1 MSRFPICSKG
11 ATTMNR
17 RSSHALGPGSLLLA
31 AGAGAFLMYLLDPQ
45 EGRRRRALL
54 QDQWRHRRRLAMDF
68 ADAGWRDLS
77 NRAEGLVAG
86 LRGRHGPAPDD
97 PVLAERVRARLGRL
111 ISHPHTITVQ
121 ARAGTVQLEG
131 LALERERALLLLGVQ
146 AVPGVQQVL
155 DLVDWRAEIGR
166 EPALQGSHALSGP
179 RPEFLQQHWAP
190 GPRLLASVIG
200 GALAAWALG
209 HPGVRSRILGSA
221 GAALAWRALS
231 RGDGSTASRAPAAA
245 SAVRVEQGPLQRD
258 DEPPAPDKR
267 ALH

>member
-1 MSRFPICSKG
+1 MAHRPPHG
-11 ATTMNR
+11 
-17 RSSHALGPGSLLLA
+17 LGPGSLLLA
-31 AGAGAFLMYLLDPQ
+31 AGAGALFMALLDPQ
-45 EGRRRRALL
+45 QGRRRRALL
-54 QDQWRHRRRLAMDF
+54 VDRWQHGQRLVMRF

-77 NRAEGLVAG
+77 HRTHGLVAD

-111 ISHPHTITVQ
+111 ISHPHTIAVQ
-121 ARAGTVQLEG
+121 AHAGTVQLEG
-131 LALERERALLLLGVQ
+131 LALERERAKLLLGVQ
-146 AVPGVQQVL
+146 AVPGVQHVL

-166 EPALQGSHALSGP
+166 EPALQGSHERSGP

-190 GPRLLASVIG
+190 GPRLLAAVVG

-209 HPGVRSRILGSA
+209 HPGVRSRLLGSA

-231 RGDGSTASRAPAAA
+231 RGDGSTPARPASPVQG
-245 SAVRVEQGPLQRD
+245 VRVEHGPLQRD